1 MLCYL
6 MLCYVMLCMYVF
18 TFTFT
23 FAFAFTCAYDIY
35 IYINID
41 NSYVFFDYTLCI
53 HHSFCTHPQCSAPGG
68 DCTRDPWFP
77 EAIARSQRGAQG
89 EEATGWPWMN
99 A

>member
-6 MLCYVMLCMYVF
+6 MLCYVCMYLHLHLHLHLHVHM
-18 TFTFT
+18 
-23 FAFAFTCAYDIY
+23 IY
-35 IYINID
+35 IYID

-77 EAIARSQRGAQG
+77 EAIARSQRRAQG